1 MTIES
6 FMSQYG
12 SIVISGCVAVFSA
25 LCAAISWKLNNL
37 RIKEVKKELDQ
48 ARARGIYTKCPK
60 CGAKVNLED
69 LTFYDPAGFKDDDLD
84 GVPDVD

>member
-1 MTIES
+1 MTFEA

-48 ARARGIYTKCPK
+48 GRARGIYLKCPK
-60 CGAKVNLED
+60 CGSKVLLKD
-69 LTFYDPAGFKDDDLD
+69 VTFYDPAGFVDNDLD
-84 GVPDVD
+84 GNPDL

>member
-1 MTIES
+1 MTFES
-6 FMSQYG
+6 FFSQYG
-12 SIVISGCVAVFSA
+12 SIIISSAVAVFSA
-25 LCAAISWKLNNL
+25 LCAAITWKLNNI
-37 RIKEVKKELDQ
+37 RIREIRKELDQ

-69 LTFYDPAGFKDDDLD
+69 LTFYDPAGFKDNDLD